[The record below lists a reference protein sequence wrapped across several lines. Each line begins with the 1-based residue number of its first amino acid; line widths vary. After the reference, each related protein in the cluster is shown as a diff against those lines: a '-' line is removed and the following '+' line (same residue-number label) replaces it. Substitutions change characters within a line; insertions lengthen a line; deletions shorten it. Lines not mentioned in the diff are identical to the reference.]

1 MNVTTANPF
10 YSVYFAPRGFVRMTQ
25 LGAQIAQ
32 QHLSAFDRLI
42 GIMGEA
48 GSGKSLLIKG
58 MFPGLEL
65 TNDDNGVNMRPL
77 PLLDIDEDSFYQPH
91 TFHLDIRFESA
102 FTQPH
107 VLAEAIKTAIRSGRR
122 VVVEHFDLIYR
133 MLGIN
138 AELLVGIGEEV
149 IVSRPTLFGPEPYD
163 IAEIVNA
170 SNRFRKM
177 AHSAEDLTE
186 HYLHRH
192 LPPELRYAHGDIRH
206 GFLLKFDEQPQI
218 DIPAMEAFVLD
229 LIKQDLPMSYVDDHH
244 IRIGEDLHVC
254 TGPRNH
260 VATTV
265 KIENFRFLNE
275 IHYDVL
281 SKQYILAGL
290 VGEGTVENIHDINTI
305 TFR

>member
-1 MNVTTANPF
+1 MFVTAVNPF
-10 YSVYFAPRGFVRMTQ
+10 YSVYFAPRGFARMTQ
-25 LGAQIAQ
+25 LGAQLAQ

-48 GSGKSLLIKG
+48 GSGKSLIIRG

-65 TNDDNGVNMRPL
+65 ANDDNGVNVRPL
-77 PLLDIDEDSFYQPH
+77 PLLDLDEDSFYQPH

-107 VLAEAIKTAIRSGRR
+107 VLADAIKAAINSGRR
-122 VVVEHFDLIYR
+122 VVVEHFDLIYP

-149 IVSRPTLFGPEPYD
+149 IVTRPTLFGPEPSD
-163 IAEIVNA
+163 VAKIVTA

-186 HYLHRH
+186 HYLHEH
-192 LPPELRYAHGDIRH
+192 IPPEMRYAHGDIRH
-206 GFLLKFDEQPQI
+206 GFLLKFDDRPDI
-218 DIPAMEAFVLD
+218 DLQEMEDYVLD
-229 LIKQDLPMSYVDDHH
+229 LISRDLPMSYVDDHH
-244 IRIGEDLHVC
+244 IKIGESLHVC

-260 VATTV
+260 VSTTG
-265 KIENFRFLNE
+265 KIENFRFLKE
-275 IHYDVL
+275 IHHDVL